1 MLNHLREILNF
12 RESNCVLE
20 LINHLIS
27 LMRDH
32 KDVCIFSKHIY
43 QLHKFFS
50 AIDVKRTIKDLVEDE
65 KIGIDTVL

>member
-1 MLNHLREILNF
+1 MF
-12 RESNCVLE
+12 KF
-20 LINHLIS
+20 INHLIS
-27 LMRDH
+27 LVRDH
-32 KDVCIFSKHIY
+32 KDVCILSKHIY